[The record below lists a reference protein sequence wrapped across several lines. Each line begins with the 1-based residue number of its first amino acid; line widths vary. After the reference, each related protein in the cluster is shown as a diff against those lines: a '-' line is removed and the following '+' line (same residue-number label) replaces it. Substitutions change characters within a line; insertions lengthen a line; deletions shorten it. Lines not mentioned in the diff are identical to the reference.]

1 MVNRAALLHMA
12 GKEVMAATCARSRK
26 MLVVSRPAEGSGA
39 MRSGSSCLASQ
50 ALTRSE
56 CHRKCVVLPPRPLER
71 HTPHDRDHRDPR
83 PFHSPPPCC
92 SCLDQLTPS
101 IWSSFVMLQPE
112 GESTRCERKSW
123 SPHRVVGLLP
133 SVDRR
138 PLLSSVVH
146 VQYFDANAVVIS

>member
-1 MVNRAALLHMA
+1 MVA
-12 GKEVMAATCARSRK
+12 GLDGPCRGE
-26 MLVVSRPAEGSGA
+26 
-39 MRSGSSCLASQ
+39 
-50 ALTRSE
+50 
-56 CHRKCVVLPPRPLER
+56 CVVQAGAEVGPRIF
-71 HTPHDRDHRDPR
+71 DGI
-83 PFHSPPPCC
+83 
-92 SCLDQLTPS
+92 Q

-138 PLLSSVVH
+138 SLLSSVVH